1 MLLKRQ
7 FVTLPVDETVV
18 VINTLDENY
27 LNQAVNYCKE
37 IGVEYHITESNGTPG
52 KGKNAVQDVFL
63 ASDDEYCVQIDG
75 DDIVTPYGVDFYKDI
90 ASRNPPDGIMNLNT
104 TAVGR
109 HRERNIYTRWPDAPR
124 YEMNLEEWHRK
135 YPMKRKEIA
144 YALERKDI
152 WLEAINKIKVYQ
164 RIWNYPPDVNRLSQC
179 PRFLFWSRKL
189 CDHFRFNEDLMVGE
203 DTIAIWHLRDV
214 SYRGLI
220 RLEKVDDEKENTY
233 IYDHR
238 RSGIMRPLSISLNW
252 DWTLPL
258 VREMEALAPNW
269 TVPKEYSL
277 NRCYCNISKEKQKLL
292 APIINEYFL

>member
-1 MLLKRQ
+1 
-7 FVTLPVDETVV
+7 
-18 VINTLDENY
+18 
-27 LNQAVNYCKE
+27 
-37 IGVEYHITESNGTPG
+37 
-52 KGKNAVQDVFL
+52 
-63 ASDDEYCVQIDG
+63 
-75 DDIVTPYGVDFYKDI
+75 
-90 ASRNPPDGIMNLNT
+90 MNLNE
-104 TAVGR
+104 AHKR
-109 HRERNIYTRWPDAPR
+109 
-124 YEMNLEEWHRK
+124 
-135 YPMKRKEIA
+135 YPMKRKEIER
-144 YALERKDI
+144 ALENKEI
-152 WLEAINKIKVYQ
+152 WYNAVMRIKKHQ
-164 RIWNYPPDVNRLSQC
+164 LQWNYPPDIKKISQC